1 MTETEEEGIEEG
13 EYIVEKIL
21 NHRINNGKR
30 QYLLKWKN
38 YDESENT
45 WENEENL
52 NCKEL
57 LEEYFKNHKDEIASQ
72 ENKQKKKASRKKV
85 KAGETDTNSSRN
97 TPERK
102 IVSSIPETDS
112 TNKSIATNEMNIPKN
127 TPTASLE
134 KIDALNPA
142 IFDSNLSSQ
151 SDSSDVEAESNIK
164 PQKETQKQEKSEIQ
178 SQETNKATNKISAP
192 PSPSSLKSEDS
203 EKPKDT
209 LKSINANKQSNVPS
223 QSNTIDK
230 NDKTITNINNL
241 NDNTSSSSYNIPN
254 YKIIDIIDHKKGAD
268 GGNIFTCLT
277 DSSGKLELVKIPPN
291 LVKKL
296 NKEAYLRYLESL
308 MLHSI

>member
-1 MTETEEEGIEEG
+1 MTEEEEIEEG

-102 IVSSIPETDS
+102 IVSNIPETDS
-112 TNKSIATNEMNIPKN
+112 KNISIATNEMNIPKN

-151 SDSSDVEAESNIK
+151 SDSADLEAESNIK
-164 PQKETQKQEKSEIQ
+164 PQKETQEQEKSEIQ
-178 SQETNKATNKISAP
+178 SQVTNKATNKTSAP
-192 PSPSSLKSEDS
+192 PSPKTENS
-203 EKPKDT
+203 EKPKDK
-209 LKSINANKQSNVPS
+209 LKSINANEPSNVPS

-241 NDNTSSSSYNIPN
+241 NDNTSSSSYKIPN
-254 YKIIDIIDHKKGAD
+254 YKIVDIIDHRKGAD
-268 GGNIFTCLT
+268 GENIFTCLT
-277 DSSGKLELVKIPPN
+277 DSSGKLELVKIPTN